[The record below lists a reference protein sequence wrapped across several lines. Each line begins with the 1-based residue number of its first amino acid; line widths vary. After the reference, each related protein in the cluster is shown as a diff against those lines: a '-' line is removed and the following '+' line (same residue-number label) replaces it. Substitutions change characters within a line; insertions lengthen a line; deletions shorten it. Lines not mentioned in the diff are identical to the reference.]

1 MISMLQSGLIWV
13 LAGVIV
19 FLGKTMPYK
28 LLISAMLSAC
38 SLMFAVENNNIVI
51 IINKLIF

>member
-1 MISMLQSGLIWV
+1 M
-13 LAGVIV
+13 

-28 LLISAMLSAC
+28 LLISAMLSAY

-51 IINKLIF
+51 IIKKLIF